1 MLLSRAKYVYT
12 YIVLQLFDGLKA
24 HLSGI
29 YQAVSDYPITWY
41 GQAGQRGTSWVTFIA
56 LWFLHLLYLCFIKR

>member
-56 LWFLHLLYLCFIKR
+56 L